1 MKGYHCILAR
11 KKEKTRRRKKF
22 IETQL
27 LLSCV
32 HTRHKQKDH
41 DEMLPTLPLK
51 SMFERETMTHTLPT
65 GWRML
70 NKHRNSF

>member
-41 DEMLPTLPLK
+41 DEMLSTLPLK
-51 SMFERETMTHTLPT
+51 SMFGRETKTHTLPT
-65 GWRML
+65 DWRIL
-70 NKHRNSF
+70 NTHRNSF